1 MPGDETN
8 EILQRLVRLETKLDL
23 MGAAKDVANEALL
36 SAKSAHHRLSA
47 IEDNQKWLWRTVIG
61 AVIAGGIALLWK
73 GAGGA

>member
-1 MPGDETN
+1 MPADETN

-36 SAKSAHHRLSA
+36 SSKSAHHRLTT

-61 AVIAGGIALLWK
+61 ALIAGAIALLWK
-73 GAGGA
+73 GAGG